1 MDKNGRAVKLAKD
14 TLDEIGNFGFDNEAY
29 AETICRGH
37 RTLQQNWMRMSLKTI
52 AKMAEAG
59 DKGLYDDRNE
69 SAVKMAQKEE
79 PWKAY
84 YNVLKNIEIYSTL
97 VKT

>member
-1 MDKNGRAVKLAKD
+1 MDKNGRAIKLAKD

-69 SAVKMAQKEE
+69 SAVKMAQKIRD
-79 PWKAY
+79 AIGDD
-84 YNVLKNIEIYSTL
+84 VLPYI
-97 VKT
+97 

>member
-52 AKMAEAG
+52 AKMAE
-59 DKGLYDDRNE
+59 
-69 SAVKMAQKEE
+69 V
-79 PWKAY
+79 
-84 YNVLKNIEIYSTL
+84 
-97 VKT
+97 

>member
-52 AKMAEAG
+52 AKMA
-59 DKGLYDDRNE
+59 
-69 SAVKMAQKEE
+69 
-79 PWKAY
+79 
-84 YNVLKNIEIYSTL
+84 
-97 VKT
+97 